1 MSELALWLLVVLAAL
16 LTGFLL
22 GLLVARVGTGSRIE
36 QLKLAFDSLAAQT
49 LRDNSETFLRMAR
62 EVLGRD
68 QVIAHAS
75 LKERETAIAQLVA
88 PLRAALE
95 KTEAQAHALERERQG
110 AFASLRTQ
118 IEALTEGHSS

>member
-36 QLKLAFDSLAAQT
+36 QLKLAFESLAART
-49 LRDNSETFLRMAR
+49 LRDNSEMFLRMAR

-75 LKERETAIAQLVA
+75 LKERETAIAQMLE
-88 PLRAALE
+88 PLRVALE
-95 KTEAQAHALERERQG
+95 KTDAQAQSLERER
-110 AFASLRTQ
+110 R
-118 IEALTEGHSS
+118 